1 MTTKVN
7 KKNLRF
13 GDLVTFIN
21 PTKPDAL
28 FSGNPFYFKSQT
40 AHHIYLVDACDVRNK
55 KEYPFEWIVDAD
67 AVEIVRLH
75 PNVLRP
81 MTK

>member
-13 GDLVTFIN
+13 GDLVTFI
-21 PTKPDAL
+21 KPSIQNAT
-28 FSGNPFYFKSQT
+28 FSGKPFYFKSQT

-67 AVEIVRLH
+67 EVEIIRLH
-75 PNVLRP
+75 PNVLRR